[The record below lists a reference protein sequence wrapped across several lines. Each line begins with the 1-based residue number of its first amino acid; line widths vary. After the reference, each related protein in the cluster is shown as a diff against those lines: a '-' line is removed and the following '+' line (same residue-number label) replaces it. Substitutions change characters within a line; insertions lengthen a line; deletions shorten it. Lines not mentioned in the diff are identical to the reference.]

1 MKHVCFA
8 TMVVATIL
16 GVAALSPVSAQTAN
30 HDPEAVKAGDYAVE
44 PTHSQ
49 ILFSIL
55 HMGFTYYRGTFSNV
69 SGSLHIDPA
78 NLAATRLD
86 VTVPID
92 SVATTSTSLD
102 AELKGPQWFDSGK
115 YPTATFVS
123 TKVSPVSKD
132 AAKVSGNLTLHGVT
146 HPETLTVHFIGAGVN
161 VLDKK
166 YTIGFEANGVISR
179 SEFGVKTYVPMVADS
194 VRLTIAGAFELQGQ

>member
-1 MKHVCFA
+1 
-8 TMVVATIL
+8 MVVATTF
-16 GVAALSPVSAQTAN
+16 GAAALSPVSAQTAS

-44 PTHSQ
+44 PGHSQ
-49 ILFSIL
+49 VVFSIL
-55 HMGFTYYRGTFSNV
+55 HMGFTYYWGTFSNV

-78 NLAATRLD
+78 HLAATKLN

-92 SVATTSTSLD
+92 SVATTSTKLD
-102 AELKGPQWFDSGK
+102 GELKGPQWFDSGK

-123 TKVSPVSKD
+123 TKVSPTGKD
-132 AAKVSGNLTLHGVT
+132 TANITGNLTLHGVT
-146 HPETLTVHFIGAGVN
+146 RPETLTVHFIGAGVN

-166 YTIGFEANGVISR
+166 YTIGFEAHGVISR

-194 VRLTIAGAFELQGQ
+194 VSLTVAGAFELQGQ